1 LSYGKIRIFSILLLR
16 RWSAYGIV
24 DFGKGGEGHG
34 TETTPHSLNSTL
46 PLDHHEEGTKQMAK
60 KKKAKKKSK

>member
-1 LSYGKIRIFSILLLR
+1 LR
-16 RWSAYGIV
+16 RQFACGIV
-24 DFGKGGEGHG
+24 DLGKGGEGHG
-34 TETTPHSLNSTL
+34 TETTPYSLNSTL